1 MSSWIEQILRHH
13 IHHTKENFMKGKS
26 LSVVSPPDD
35 DPPNET
41 TAKPSAVARIDDSHD
56 MSIIVNGSATSNS
69 ETPSKVVQVAQNI
82 DELSWKLLQFF
93 NKVGQKT

>member
-1 MSSWIEQILRHH
+1 MDRADPSSLHPPHQGKFYEW
-13 IHHTKENFMKGKS
+13 KGKS

-41 TAKPSAVARIDDSHD
+41 TAKPSAVARIDDLHD
-56 MSIIVNGSATSNS
+56 MSTIVNGSATSNS
-69 ETPSKVVQVAQNI
+69 ETPSKVVQVVPQKI

-93 NKVGQKT
+93 HKVGQKT